1 MTENILKI
9 PVVVKNGPIEINIY
23 GETIKD
29 LAIYKSDAHEN
40 GESAYQIFEGCS
52 YEYKLPTEYAL
63 LQSDI
68 VKQSKINKS
77 TGYILPN
84 IYVGTLQIDILDQ
97 HNIKVGDVKLEV
109 QSKKAEYREEYRLM
123 LEEIAEKSTD
133 LILHYSSPVSQLFE
147 TNFESD
153 SKVLYQRFAFINSI
167 LNSIEFTDSIH
178 KIISSP
184 VTIWKENEIVKDIR
198 NIKRITNSGIRQLS
212 SAKNRI
218 SINAEDPLYK
228 YLKSIPSKI
237 RLSNKEES
245 VDSPENRFIKHV
257 LNTFQTFFIDFRNK
271 VKHNL
276 RIQNEATIQI
286 EKLEQ
291 FLSHSVFK
299 SIATPNSLPL
309 NSPILQKKEGYREI
323 LRIWFMFEL
332 ASKLIWHGGDDVYS
346 ANKKDV
352 AVLYEYWLFFKLL
365 EIISSIFEIDAKS
378 LSELIKVT
386 SDGLGLQLQQGRHTA
401 IKGVYNKEKRKL
413 NIEFSYNRTFRG
425 DNSYPNSGSW
435 TRDMRP
441 DYTLS
446 IWPFGIQADEAERD
460 ELIVHIHFDAKYK
473 VEDISGIFG
482 TEEDFTNEKIDQRK
496 GTYKRGDLLKMH
508 SYKDA
513 IRRTAGSYILY
524 PGKDAPY
531 KKAGFHEII
540 PGLGAFSFR
549 PSKDNNGS
557 VALVNFIQDVLKHF
571 MNRTSQRERF
581 SYKTYEV
588 FKKKQT
594 SDLFTTLPE
603 TIGRNRGLIPDET
616 YVLIG
621 YYKNLAHLDWIKTNH
636 LYNTRTGDNK
646 GSLHLG
652 IGEISARYLL
662 LYTGSEYKSSSLY
675 KIESNG
681 PRIFSKNELLALK
694 YPDPKRE
701 FYLVYSI
708 SQNIEQEF
716 YSLKWDISKINNL
729 KLTEKGMPFCI
740 TLSDFMKII
749 TLQ

>member
-245 VDSPENRFIKHV
+245 VDSPEN
-257 LNTFQTFFIDFRNK
+257 
-271 VKHNL
+271 
-276 RIQNEATIQI
+276 
-286 EKLEQ
+286 
-291 FLSHSVFK
+291 
-299 SIATPNSLPL
+299 
-309 NSPILQKKEGYREI
+309 
-323 LRIWFMFEL
+323 
-332 ASKLIWHGGDDVYS
+332 
-346 ANKKDV
+346 
-352 AVLYEYWLFFKLL
+352 
-365 EIISSIFEIDAKS
+365 
-378 LSELIKVT
+378 
-386 SDGLGLQLQQGRHTA
+386 
-401 IKGVYNKEKRKL
+401 
-413 NIEFSYNRTFRG
+413 
-425 DNSYPNSGSW
+425 
-435 TRDMRP
+435 
-441 DYTLS
+441 
-446 IWPFGIQADEAERD
+446 
-460 ELIVHIHFDAKYK
+460 
-473 VEDISGIFG
+473 
-482 TEEDFTNEKIDQRK
+482 
-496 GTYKRGDLLKMH
+496 
-508 SYKDA
+508 
-513 IRRTAGSYILY
+513 
-524 PGKDAPY
+524 
-531 KKAGFHEII
+531 
-540 PGLGAFSFR
+540 
-549 PSKDNNGS
+549 
-557 VALVNFIQDVLKHF
+557 
-571 MNRTSQRERF
+571 
-581 SYKTYEV
+581 
-588 FKKKQT
+588 
-594 SDLFTTLPE
+594 
-603 TIGRNRGLIPDET
+603 
-616 YVLIG
+616 
-621 YYKNLAHLDWIKTNH
+621 
-636 LYNTRTGDNK
+636 
-646 GSLHLG
+646 
-652 IGEISARYLL
+652 
-662 LYTGSEYKSSSLY
+662 
-675 KIESNG
+675 
-681 PRIFSKNELLALK
+681 
-694 YPDPKRE
+694 
-701 FYLVYSI
+701 
-708 SQNIEQEF
+708 
-716 YSLKWDISKINNL
+716 
-729 KLTEKGMPFCI
+729 
-740 TLSDFMKII
+740 
-749 TLQ
+749 